1 MPTPSTQP
9 ATRSSDRMERT
20 LGTGRDW
27 RRRVLFHHLPLALAS
42 ALALVLFIAL
52 TPSRREGIS
61 IPQLSTPTGY
71 VATVLLA
78 LTLLIGP
85 INLLLRRRNPVST
98 YLRRDLGTWTAV
110 FSVVHVIVSLQGHGG
125 VVDFFIRDGRP
136 LIDSFGLGNW
146 TGLAA
151 TVIVG
156 GLLVISTDRAMR
168 ELKGKRWKD
177 LQRLNYTLFVLVILH
192 AVFYGAL
199 SRMTSPLTILLI
211 FTVIAVFLG
220 QTAGI
225 WLWRRKRLETAA
237 RRRPVD
243 ERQPRNLRP

>member
-1 MPTPSTQP
+1 MRP
-9 ATRSSDRMERT
+9 ATQSPNQREGT

-27 RRRVLFHHLPLALAS
+27 RRRLLFHHLPLAVAG
-42 ALALVLFIAL
+42 AVGLVLFIAL

-61 IPQLSTPTGY
+61 IQQLSTPTGY

-78 LTLLIGP
+78 LSLLIGP
-85 INLLLRRRNPVST
+85 ANLLLRRRNPVST
-98 YLRRDLGTWTAV
+98 YLRRDVGTWTAI
-110 FSVVHVIVSLQGHGG
+110 FSVVHVIVSLRGHGSF
-125 VVDFFIRDGRP
+125 VDFFVRDGRP

-151 TVIVG
+151 TVIVV

-177 LQRLNYTLFVLVILH
+177 LQRLNYTLFVLVIMH

-211 FTVIAVFLG
+211 FTVTTVFVG
-220 QTAGI
+220 QTVGI
-225 WLWRRKRLETAA
+225 WLWRRKKLEAA
-237 RRRPVD
+237 VRRRPLD
-243 ERQPRNLRP
+243 EGASAAPRG